1 MPIYDFSCKACSHKF
16 EALVRKNTPACP
28 ECASEDLEKLVSLPV
43 VRSAG
48 SHAKTMA
55 QAKKQ
60 ELRTAA
66 EKNHA
71 QRQYEASHED

>member
-1 MPIYDFSCKACSHKF
+1 MPIYDFSCRACSHTF

-55 QAKKQ
+55 QAKQ
-60 ELRTAA
+60 RELRTAA

-71 QRQYEASHED
+71 QQQYEASHDD